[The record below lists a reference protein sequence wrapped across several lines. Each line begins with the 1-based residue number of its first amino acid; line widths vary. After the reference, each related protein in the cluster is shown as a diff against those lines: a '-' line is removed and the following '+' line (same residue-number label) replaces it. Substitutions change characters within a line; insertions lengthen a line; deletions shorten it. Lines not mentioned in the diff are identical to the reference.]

1 MSLAQNYD
9 EGFLSLLSSQREILK
24 RLNREKSSVANQSD
38 GLRSTGQIGEL
49 TTHFTS
55 NSVKH
60 GLFADVSEPYCLMN
74 EPIIERRLSQGELLL
89 KAKSRR
95 ISGFGNLSTCTTPSS
110 TDFID
115 YERQN
120 KRTKITPKICFKTD
134 ALTSG
139 RINADRHNRLYGMIA
154 NALVFDV
161 DSITARKSSIH
172 LRNPNESEI
181 VPKEEGY
188 KRAKR
193 FDPNVDFA
201 TLRGEFESFVIAM
214 EKSMKSQQDI
224 HDWDRRMGLKMSHS
238 KTMRLSMRSRDKLR
252 QVTKV

>member
-1 MSLAQNYD
+1 MSLTQNHD
-9 EGFLSLLSSQREILK
+9 EGFLSLLSSQREILE
-24 RLNREKSSVANQSD
+24 RLKREKSSLENASD
-38 GLRSTGQIGEL
+38 GMRSTGQTAGL
-49 TTHFTS
+49 TTNFAL
-55 NSVKH
+55 NSIKH
-60 GLFADVSEPYCLMN
+60 GLFQDVSDPYYLMN
-74 EPIIERRLSQGELLL
+74 EPIIEGSLSQGELLL

-95 ISGFGNLSTCTTPSS
+95 LSGFGILSTGTTPSS

-120 KRTKITPKICFKTD
+120 KRMKISPKKDFQIE

-139 RINADRHNRLYGMIA
+139 RRNVERHNMLYGMLA
-154 NALVFDV
+154 NALVFDA
-161 DSITARKSSIH
+161 DARKSSINH
-172 LRNPNESEI
+172 LRN
-181 VPKEEGY
+181 PKEEGY
-188 KRAKR
+188 KRVER

-224 HDWDRRMGLKMSHS
+224 HDWDRRMGLKRSHS

-252 QVTKV
+252 KVTNV

>member
-1 MSLAQNYD
+1 MSLTQNHD

-24 RLNREKSSVANQSD
+24 RMKREKSSLANTSD
-38 GLRSTGQIGEL
+38 GMRLTGQTAEL
-49 TTHFTS
+49 TTNFAS
-55 NSVKH
+55 NSIKH
-60 GLFADVSEPYCLMN
+60 RVFADFSDPYYLMN

-95 ISGFGNLSTCTTPSS
+95 LSGFGILSTGTTPSS
-110 TDFID
+110 TDIID

-120 KRTKITPKICFKTD
+120 KRMKITPKKDFQMG

-139 RINADRHNRLYGMIA
+139 RRNAERHNMLYGMLA
-154 NALVFDV
+154 DAFVFDV
-161 DSITARKSSIH
+161 DSITARKSSINH
-172 LRNPNESEI
+172 LRNP
-181 VPKEEGY
+181 KEDGY
-188 KRAKR
+188 KRVGR

-224 HDWDRRMGLKMSHS
+224 HDWDRRMGLKRSHS
-238 KTMRLSMRSRDKLR
+238 KSMRLSMRSRDKLR
-252 QVTKV
+252 KVINV